1 MKISRRYGCKDRYL
15 ETPASNVV
23 QHHNE
28 VNIAML
34 TLYHSQPTGN
44 SYKVRLLLSIL
55 QIPYTAVEINIFNG
69 ENKSTAYQRIN
80 PLGKAPALRLE
91 DESILTES
99 NAILSYLASGTEY
112 FPSDALLRARV
123 LQWMFFEQRSHVPYI
138 GVARFYLHLLKKP
151 PPREGD
157 LEIWHL
163 HGNIALEIMNR
174 HLAKAQWLA
183 VDAFTIA
190 DIALYAYTH
199 VAPEGGFDLSKYPG
213 VQQWLERI
221 ESRVGY
227 VPLMQTPPITARFLE

>member
-1 MKISRRYGCKDRYL
+1 
-15 ETPASNVV
+15 
-23 QHHNE
+23 
-28 VNIAML
+28 ML

-44 SYKVRLLLSIL
+44 SYKIRLLLSIL
-55 QIPYTAVEINIFNG
+55 QIPYTAVEVDIFNG
-69 ENKSTAYQRIN
+69 ENKSAAYRRIN

-123 LQWMFFEQRSHVPYI
+123 LQWMFFEQRSHLPYI
-138 GVARFYLHLLKKP
+138 GVARFQLHLLKKP
-151 PPREGD
+151 VRDDD
-157 LEIWHL
+157 LAIWNL

-174 HLAKAQWLA
+174 HLANTRWLA
-183 VDAFTIA
+183 AEAFTIA

-199 VAPEGGFDLSKYPG
+199 VAPEGGFDLSKYRE
-213 VQQWLERI
+213 VLQWLERI
-221 ESRVGY
+221 ESRPDY